1 MERGKGA
8 GSQPPASHYGRPPL
22 TLRYPRLTLLV
33 TLIVLVALGIFGL
46 NVGDKLKPTSLEI
59 PGSDAAEANQLLE
72 EHFGDSAPFAVLLQG
87 PPKALDR
94 QGPRL
99 IGAMREDPAVTTL
112 SPWDR
117 GRLGRLRPEPNTA
130 LIIANF
136 HVDVEEAVRE
146 TVPQLNATLEEEIRP
161 PVEYTQTGFATLSR
175 AIQDESI
182 AATHRGELIALPIL
196 LIVLM
201 LVFRSP
207 IAAAVPLLCGGL
219 VVFGSRGIL
228 SYLTGSMSI
237 DGFALVVCTMMGL
250 ALGIDYALLMVSR
263 FREEMRGGA
272 KPLDAAWTT
281 RRTSGRTV
289 IFAAS
294 TLILSMAVAML
305 VLPGALLVSLAGTV
319 IMVTG
324 LSALVALLAGP
335 AILILLGTR
344 VDMWQIGGAR
354 TDDDRTGLM
363 VVVNGA
369 LRNPA
374 LAAGFIAVF
383 LILMAAPA
391 IGLKTGPPSP
401 EQLPQDNQVR
411 LDTEKLAE
419 VMGPGWDAPFTIVVA
434 AENGPITAPQ
444 RFDRLVAWQ
453 DRIARDPAVQAVMG
467 PGWDAPFTIVVA
479 AENGPITAPQRFDR
493 LVAWQDRIARDPAVQ
508 AVVGPSEVAERTEP
522 LSGIGPALLD
532 PETGPLADLTALGRQ
547 LGRASGGVAQLR
559 QG

>member
-8 GSQPPASHYGRPPL
+8 GSQPPASHHGRPPL

-130 LIIANF
+130 LIIADF

-305 VLPGALLVSLAGTV
+305 
-319 IMVTG
+319 
-324 LSALVALLAGP
+324 
-335 AILILLGTR
+335 
-344 VDMWQIGGAR
+344 
-354 TDDDRTGLM
+354 
-363 VVVNGA
+363 
-369 LRNPA
+369 
-374 LAAGFIAVF
+374 
-383 LILMAAPA
+383 
-391 IGLKTGPPSP
+391 
-401 EQLPQDNQVR
+401 
-411 LDTEKLAE
+411 
-419 VMGPGWDAPFTIVVA
+419 
-434 AENGPITAPQ
+434 
-444 RFDRLVAWQ
+444 
-453 DRIARDPAVQAVMG
+453 
-467 PGWDAPFTIVVA
+467 
-479 AENGPITAPQRFDR
+479 
-493 LVAWQDRIARDPAVQ
+493 
-508 AVVGPSEVAERTEP
+508 
-522 LSGIGPALLD
+522 
-532 PETGPLADLTALGRQ
+532 
-547 LGRASGGVAQLR
+547 
-559 QG
+559 

>member
-207 IAAAVPLLCGGL
+207 IAAAVPLLCRGLDHAPHLGPHRDLRRQHPDSLDGGRDAGPARL
-219 VVFGSRGIL
+219 
-228 SYLTGSMSI
+228 
-237 DGFALVVCTMMGL
+237 AAGL
-250 ALGIDYALLMVSR
+250 PGRHGNHGYRAERAGCPAGRAGDPDPARHPGRYVAD
-263 FREEMRGGA
+263 RGGA
-272 KPLDAAWTT
+272 NRRRPHRYDGRRKRCAAQ
-281 RRTSGRTV
+281 SGPGRGLHCRLPDPDGRPGDRV
-289 IFAAS
+289 EDRPAESRAA
-294 TLILSMAVAML
+294 TPGQ
-305 VLPGALLVSLAGTV
+305 PGAARHREARGGDGAG
-319 IMVTG
+319 
-324 LSALVALLAGP
+324 
-335 AILILLGTR
+335 
-344 VDMWQIGGAR
+344 
-354 TDDDRTGLM
+354 
-363 VVVNGA
+363 
-369 LRNPA
+369 
-374 LAAGFIAVF
+374 
-383 LILMAAPA
+383 
-391 IGLKTGPPSP
+391 
-401 EQLPQDNQVR
+401 
-411 LDTEKLAE
+411 
-419 VMGPGWDAPFTIVVA
+419 
-434 AENGPITAPQ
+434 
-444 RFDRLVAWQ
+444 
-453 DRIARDPAVQAVMG
+453 
-467 PGWDAPFTIVVA
+467 
-479 AENGPITAPQRFDR
+479 
-493 LVAWQDRIARDPAVQ
+493 
-508 AVVGPSEVAERTEP
+508 
-522 LSGIGPALLD
+522 
-532 PETGPLADLTALGRQ
+532 
-547 LGRASGGVAQLR
+547 LGRALHHCGGGR
-559 QG
+559 GR